1 MQGQF
6 VTFFLPP
13 EFLLLCP
20 DVRQPPVLL
29 QSELL
34 VSLLHLT
41 VQQHPHLLQ
50 LLPLPAELAHAEV
63 HPPEPEVP
71 QLAAGPDIHQIKL

>member
-1 MQGQF
+1 M
-6 VTFFLPP
+6 
-13 EFLLLCP
+13 
-20 DVRQPPVLL
+20 
-29 QSELL
+29 
-34 VSLLHLT
+34 SLLHLT
-41 VQQHPHLLQ
+41 VQRHPHLLQ